1 LKKKRNKL
9 EIIYDL
15 LLAVRKSN
23 SAISITHLIR
33 RSNLSPQSF
42 KEYYYELISKEFIE
56 EIFNENDKKYISITD
71 RGRKYIHEYKVI
83 IDFIEEFEL

>member
-1 LKKKRNKL
+1 MKLSGKSMIKCSYLKRCYLKL
-9 EIIYDL
+9 
-15 LLAVRKSN
+15 RWM
-23 SAISITHLIR
+23 
-33 RSNLSPQSF
+33 
-42 KEYYYELISKEFIE
+42 EYYYELISKEFIE